1 MKKNLFK
8 SMLLGFA
15 ALTALNASADLKITV
30 EDFEIEPGKTGWT
43 MANVYAESSGIY
55 SALQFELK
63 QIEGMS
69 DFNAF
74 KVSTAD
80 QSQTEW
86 PKVKSVDDETGEEI
100 EAISVWSPAFNIFDG
115 EYRVVLNYMAN
126 GIDGY
131 VAHLPAGKSLVCRIA
146 FKADASFTGA
156 DLVLKHAKADYRD
169 PSAPEGWVNSQEIT
183 EEQVLCHIS
192 VPATAT
198 PLATIVAEGVDD
210 TEYTVAEA
218 LRIVSKAPKAGCVF
232 VSDGAG
238 NWMKVAA
245 EGEVYDAIAAMTDI
259 KAGTLTGVLSD
270 ADCNQTL
277 TVTKAPEKATTPVEV
292 AIVGW
297 NLAQG
302 GNPETNPQYKFA
314 PKVNEIINLTG
325 YYFENE
331 KAFRGYAN
339 QTGQSASV
347 DVSWCNTDATLTNG
361 AAYKNVECA
370 VQLKAPWTNAE
381 TPAGAPAKIAAT
393 DKLSFQ
399 NYLVYPLSISENNI
413 MTGVENL
420 NASKDVVSVQYVNA
434 AGMTSATPFQ
444 GVNIVVTRYAD
455 GSQVTTKVVK

>member
-30 EDFEIEPGKTGWT
+30 EDFEIEPGKTGYT
-43 MANVYAESSGIY
+43 FANVFAESSNIY
-55 SALQFELK
+55 SSIQFELK
-63 QIEGMS
+63 QIEGIT
-69 DFNAF
+69 AF
-74 KVSTAD
+74 YAATATAAD
-80 QSQTEW
+80 MAAAGTVW
-86 PKVKSVDDETGEEI
+86 PNNEIGEPFAWTVTYNTAE
-100 EAISVWSPAFNIFDG
+100 G
-115 EYRVVLNYMAN
+115 EYRTICYYSAN
-126 GIDGY
+126 GEDGY
-131 VAHLPAGKSLVCRIA
+131 VAHFPAGKSLIGRIG

-156 DLVLKHAKADYRD
+156 DLVLKHAKSDYSDRQ
-169 PSAPEGWVNSQEIT
+169 APEGWVNSQVIT

-210 TEYTVAEA
+210 TEYTVAEG

-297 NLAQG
+297 NLAQTQG
-302 GNPETNPQYKFA
+302 SDQYKFA

-393 DKLSFQ
+393 DELSFQ

-420 NASKDVVSVQYVNA
+420 NASKDVVSMQYVNA